1 MDEIL
6 KTYKNPCQ
14 VVEFILEGALYN
26 VLKIVIMSPVLLS
39 INLVQLPYY
48 EGWSL

>member
-6 KTYKNPCQ
+6 KTHKNPCQ

-26 VLKIVIMSPVLLS
+26 VLKIVTMSPVLLS
-39 INLVQLPYY
+39 TNLVQLPYY
-48 EGWSL
+48 EGYPM